1 VPVLFNLTPSSGFK
15 KSSFSDMTHNN
26 HKRLTETGKLL
37 LGTKRLLA
45 TPKIEHVVGILLD
58 LFGEFGIPPL
68 FCFYYDTTQAD
79 SAHYREVKVR
89 LEVCLA
95 FLSMGDLMFQ
105 NWLTH
110 PFSTSGT
117 DLTCSNYF
125 PLVRQESLPRP
136 TFEHAPQLL
145 IRIANTA
152 RSAPRVLKGYQYSKN
167 VSPPLFPPCSALSSL
182 FPSV

>member
-68 FCFYYDTTQAD
+68 FCFYYDTTHAD
-79 SAHYREVKVR
+79 SAHCREAKVR
-89 LEVCLA
+89 LEMCLA

-105 NWLTH
+105 NWLT
-110 PFSTSGT
+110 
-117 DLTCSNYF
+117 
-125 PLVRQESLPRP
+125 PLPSPHLERIS
-136 TFEHAPQLL
+136 HAP
-145 IRIANTA
+145 II
-152 RSAPRVLKGYQYSKN
+152 
-167 VSPPLFPPCSALSSL
+167 FLS
-182 FPSV
+182 